1 MANKVETPVISK
13 KQALVEYLTAH
24 PEASTADT
32 IEAMKK
38 RGLEVA
44 DSTVYNTKWKMN
56 REKNSSPQPA
66 TKKAWTTSE
75 SAEAAAPAEDKVNKT
90 RAVKDYQAAHPNA
103 GPTEISTALKEQG
116 IEVTP
121 TYVSGIRVKL
131 KVKKQQKKAA
141 RQVTLATPA
150 AAVAVAQVAD
160 DSVSLESLRKAKA
173 LVRELGGV
181 DQARQA
187 LKALSVLL
195 D

>member
-56 REKNSSPQPA
+56 REKNNSPQPA

-150 AAVAVAQVAD
+150 AAVAQVAD
-160 DSVSLESLRKAKA
+160 DSVSLESRRKAKA